1 MVTQFTPWL
10 SLAGG
15 VMIGLAATALMAML
29 GRIMGASGLVSGLLR
44 PTSGAEFGWRAA
56 LLGGMVSGPLVL
68 LALTGSMPPLQ
79 VPSSPM
85 MLVLGGLLVGVG
97 VTYASGCTSGHG
109 VCGNA
114 RLSPRSFVATVSF
127 MLAAFVTVFVVRHL
141 LPGLV
146 GG

>member
-56 LLGGMVSGPLVL
+56 LLAGMVSGPLVL